1 MPAPTDKPFELLTRG
16 SVLVVKV
23 AAERMTDM
31 DATDAFNDALDELLQ
46 SEQSKHWVI
55 DFQSVTFMVT
65 PAINTLVNL
74 AKQIRQRG
82 GGLALTGLNDNISQV
97 FSLMR
102 LDEVF
107 AIHADVDAAVTAL
120 NRSEPQP

>member
-1 MPAPTDKPFELLTRG
+1 MPEPTDKPFELLTRG

-23 AAERMTDM
+23 AADRMTDM
-31 DATDAFNDALDELLQ
+31 DATDAFNDALSELLK
-46 SEQSKHWVI
+46 SEHAAHWVI
-55 DFQSVTFMVT
+55 DFQRVTFMVT
-65 PAINTLVNL
+65 PAINTLVNI

-82 GGLALTGLNDNISQV
+82 GALALTGLNENISQV

-107 AIHADVDAAVTAL
+107 AIHPDLDTAVAAL
-120 NRSEPQP
+120 SRSEPRP

>member
-1 MPAPTDKPFELLTRG
+1 MPEPTDKPFELLRRG

-23 AAERMTDM
+23 AADRMTDM
-31 DATDAFNDALDELLQ
+31 DATDAFNDALTELLK
-46 SEQSKHWVI
+46 SEQAAHWVI
-55 DFQSVTFMVT
+55 DFQRVTFMVT
-65 PAINTLVNL
+65 PAINTLVNV
-74 AKQIRQRG
+74 AKRIRQRG
-82 GGLALTGLNDNISQV
+82 GVLALTGLNENISQV

-107 AIHADVDAAVTAL
+107 PIHPDVDAAVEAL

>member
-1 MPAPTDKPFELLTRG
+1 MPEPTDKPFELLRRG

-31 DATDAFNDALDELLQ
+31 DATEEFNDALNALLK
-46 SEQSKHWVI
+46 SEQVAHWVI
-55 DFQSVTFMVT
+55 DFQRVTFMVT
-65 PAINTLVNL
+65 PAINTLVNV
-74 AKQIRQRG
+74 AKRIRQRG
-82 GGLALTGLNDNISQV
+82 GALALTGLNENISQV

-107 AIHADVDAAVTAL
+107 AIHPDVDAAVAAL
-120 NRSEPQP
+120 TPRSG